1 MNIVDIVMV
10 VIVPVVVSGLKKLKL
25 PSKWAPIAATAVA
38 LALVAVGK
46 VIGLDLDV
54 NSIADAIIKG
64 LAIAGVSVLG
74 YDTITELTEK
84 K

>member
-74 YDTITELTEK
+74 YDAITELTEK